1 MYDAETTSQKE
12 KHEADLKKEIK
23 KLQRY
28 RDQIKGWVASSEI
41 KDKNQLVEYRK
52 LIESRMER
60 FKVCEKETK
69 TKAYSKVCL
78 SLTTPAFF
86 SALAPRHVLLIFV
99 GLGGE
104 AQHQMFSAPVQS
116 FF

>member
-69 TKAYSKVCL
+69 TKAYSKVSR
-78 SLTTPAFF
+78 SLRPDFL
-86 SALAPRHVLLIFV
+86 SALAPLHVLLTVV
-99 GLGGE
+99 GLK
-104 AQHQMFSAPVQS
+104 Q
-116 FF
+116 